1 MEKFRNICIEHYQD
15 YIEHHQDING
25 LTLISLY
32 ATHDV
37 ESVEYKG
44 DNVIIKL
51 YNGDNRTIKTN
62 EIVLT

>member
-1 MEKFRNICIEHYQD
+1 MEKFRKT

-25 LTLISLY
+25 LTIISLY
-32 ATHDV
+32 DTDDV

-44 DNVIIKL
+44 DNAIIKL
-51 YNGDNRTIKTN
+51 CNGDNRTIKTN